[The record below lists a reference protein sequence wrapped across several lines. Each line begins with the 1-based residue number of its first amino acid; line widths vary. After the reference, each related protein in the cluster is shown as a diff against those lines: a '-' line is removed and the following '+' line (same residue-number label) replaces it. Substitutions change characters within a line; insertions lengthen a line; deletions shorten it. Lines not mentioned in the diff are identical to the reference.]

1 MQTQDLGTSPS
12 RLKQDGRFLWVSRMA
27 ALVVAS
33 LMQSPSALAQ
43 TEEPWRLADT
53 LQAPDWLKI
62 EGVIRGRYETLDGQ
76 FRSGGK
82 GGDQVLGFRNLVL
95 VEADTGPIAAGFE
108 LQDARAYLDDSG
120 TPLTTSIVDPL
131 DVLQAYVRFD
141 LDGALGSKSASLKL
155 GRQTLDI
162 GSRRVLERVD
172 MANVIFAYT
181 GAYWRSTNERGDE
194 LHLVAV
200 SPVGRLPNERVSLGE
215 NEQSGDEEEW
225 GRRFFGAHYRRADV
239 LGERFPDLWAEVFLY
254 DLEERDTSTVPTP
267 NRSYLQP
274 GFRVY
279 RAPKAGRVDLDIE
292 ASWRS
297 GTRRQT
303 TGASDVRDLAVDASM
318 LYAHVGY
325 TFDHPW
331 RPRVQLDYYFA
342 SGDEDPT
349 DEKYGQFERLFGSR
363 RSDLGHTG
371 VHGPLTTANIDA
383 PGGRIEFRPSDRLD
397 FRLAYKAASL
407 AEPRDA
413 WISAGVQDRSGTSG
427 DFIGHFY
434 EARMRYWLLPQSLE
448 LEIGASAIIN
458 GEFAKNAPNASRQG
472 NTTFG
477 YVQLM
482 QLF

>member
-1 MQTQDLGTSPS
+1 MATKNASVSPTWLNDCKPFHWRS
-12 RLKQDGRFLWVSRMA
+12 RLA
-27 ALVVAS
+27 VVALLS
-33 LMQSPSALAQ
+33 LSQIPAALAQ
-43 TEEPWRLADT
+43 TEKPQRLADT

-62 EGVIRGRYETLDGQ
+62 EGAIRGRYETLEGQ
-76 FRSGGK
+76 FRSGGR
-82 GGDQVLGFRNLVL
+82 GSDQVLGFRNLVL
-95 VEADTGPIAAGFE
+95 IEADGGSVAAGLE
-108 LQDARAYLDDSG
+108 LQDSRAYLDDSG
-120 TPLTTSIVDPL
+120 TALTTSNVNPL
-131 DVLQAYVRFD
+131 DVLQAYIRFD
-141 LDGALGSKSASLKL
+141 LDGAFGSKTASLKL

-194 LHLVAV
+194 LHILAV
-200 SPVGRLPNERVSLGE
+200 SPTGRLPNSRAALDD
-215 NEQSGDEEEW
+215 NELSGDEEEW
-225 GRRFFGAHYRRADV
+225 GRRLVGAHYRRADL
-239 LGERFPDLWAEVFLY
+239 LGEQFADLWAEVFLY
-254 DLEERDTSTVPTP
+254 DLEERDTRAVATP
-267 NRSYLQP
+267 NRSYVQP
-274 GFRVY
+274 GVRLY
-279 RAPKAGRVDLDIE
+279 RAPKAGHLDFDLE

-303 TGASDVRDLAVDASM
+303 TGPGDVRDLVVDASM

-342 SGDEDPT
+342 SGDEDPD
-349 DEKYGQFERLFGSR
+349 DEAYGQFERLFGAR

-371 VHGPLTTANIDA
+371 IHGPLTTANIDA

-397 FRLAYKAASL
+397 LRLAYKAASL
-407 AEPRDA
+407 AEARDA
-413 WISAGVQDRSGTSG
+413 WVSAGVQDRSGASG
-427 DFIGHFY
+427 DFIGHFF
-434 EARMRYWLLPQSLE
+434 EARMRYWLLPQTLE

-458 GEFAKNAPNASRQG
+458 GEFAKSAPNASRQG

-477 YVQLM
+477 YVQLL

>member
-1 MQTQDLGTSPS
+1 METQSLSPS
-12 RLKQDGRFLWVSRMA
+12 PSSVKQDRRLLWASRMA
-27 ALVVAS
+27 ALA
-33 LMQSPSALAQ
+33 LACLIQGPSAFAQ
-43 TEEPWRLADT
+43 TQEPWRLADA

-62 EGVIRGRYETLDGQ
+62 EGVSRARYETLDGQ

-82 GGDQVLGFRNLVL
+82 GGDQVLGFRNLFL
-95 VEADTGPIAAGFE
+95 VEADSGPIAAGFE

-120 TPLTTSIVDPL
+120 TPLTTGIVDPL

-141 LDGALGSKSASLKL
+141 LDGALGSKTASLKL
-155 GRQTLDI
+155 GRQTLAI
-162 GSRRVLERVD
+162 GSQRVLERVD

-181 GAYWRSTNERGDE
+181 GAYWRSTNQRGDE

-200 SPVGRLPNERVSLGE
+200 SPLGRLPNDRASLGE
-215 NEQSGDEEEW
+215 NELSGDEEEW
-225 GRRFFGAHYRRADV
+225 GRRLLGAHYRRADV
-239 LGERFPDLWAEVFLY
+239 LGEIFPDLWAEVFLY
-254 DLEERDTSTVPTP
+254 DLEERDTNTVATP
-267 NRSYLQP
+267 NRHYLQP
-274 GFRVY
+274 GFRLY
-279 RAPKAGRVDLDIE
+279 RAPKAGRLDFDIE
-292 ASWRS
+292 ASRRS

-303 TGASDVRDLAVDASM
+303 TGAGDLRDLAVDASM
-318 LYAHVGY
+318 LYAHLGH

-342 SGDEDPT
+342 SGDQDPT
-349 DEKYGQFERLFGSR
+349 DANYEQFERLFGGR

-371 VHGPLTTANIDA
+371 IHGPLTTANIDA
-383 PGGRIEFRPSDRLD
+383 PGGRIELRPSARLD

-413 WISAGVQDRSGTSG
+413 WVSAGVQDRSGASG

-434 EARMRYWLLPQSLE
+434 EARMRYWLQPQSLE
-448 LEIGASAIIN
+448 LEIGASAILN